1 MVIFIRV
8 LKINFLGEHMKVNFV
23 ILAKNLNQ
31 NVIVIIRKLKNLQV
45 QVVQVV
51 IPHHYLQNQMVK

>member
-23 ILAKNLNQ
+23 IYNL
-31 NVIVIIRKLKNLQV
+31 VLMEKL
-45 QVVQVV
+45 
-51 IPHHYLQNQMVK
+51 